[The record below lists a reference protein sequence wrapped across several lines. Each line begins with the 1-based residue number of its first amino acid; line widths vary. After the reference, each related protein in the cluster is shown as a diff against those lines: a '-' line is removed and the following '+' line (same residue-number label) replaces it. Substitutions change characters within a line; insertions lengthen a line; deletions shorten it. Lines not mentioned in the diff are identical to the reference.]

1 MAASGS
7 TDSGI
12 AHGSTRR
19 DSQIHSSKRGKNSSD
34 GLSQIFRLRFRLG
47 QTRFQQFAGLL
58 LHRTP
63 IAGGAQPQP
72 PLGTLGQFADNY
84 ASHVINDSIG
94 MLALQS
100 LIAMQIPW
108 AGNGLV
114 IFDEIIY
121 FDEMVRV
128 QVFDLRNEEENRMRV
143 S

>member
-1 MAASGS
+1 
-7 TDSGI
+7 
-12 AHGSTRR
+12 
-19 DSQIHSSKRGKNSSD
+19 
-34 GLSQIFRLRFRLG
+34 
-47 QTRFQQFAGLL
+47 
-58 LHRTP
+58 
-63 IAGGAQPQP
+63 
-72 PLGTLGQFADNY
+72 
-84 ASHVINDSIG
+84 